1 MRNLSRVE
9 EAYELHYR
17 YGNRAFAEML
27 FGFGMARS
35 TIRAQGVSFIEED
48 GKRYLDFLAGYGV
61 ANVGH
66 NHPTVKKALMKAI
79 DEEEVFVDQTG
90 LNLEAGFLLKRLSEL
105 TGGVL
110 KRGFLSNSGTEAVEA
125 AIKTARASTG
135 KSVIIATEK
144 AFHGK
149 TMGSLSATA
158 REKFRKPFAPL
169 VKGFMRIPFNDL
181 EALEEI
187 LKSYDGMVAGFL
199 VEPVQGEGGVNV
211 PDVGY
216 LTKAGELCKK
226 YGALLIL
233 DEVQTGMGRTGKMFA
248 YQHEE
253 SCEPDIVCL
262 AKALGG
268 AMCPIGAT
276 LFKEKVYLDAYG
288 DHSKALN
295 HTSTFGGNTFACVAA
310 LATIDVLTACG
321 FYHLSPI
328 NNANEMGQKLM
339 DRLSALRSNY
349 PTAIKDVRGKG
360 LLIGIEFS
368 PPSQEAE
375 DLDSIGIEGSAIMVA
390 RQLFK
395 KSQIL
400 TAFTMN
406 NPNVLRIEP
415 PLIIED
421 EHVDRF
427 VFALAEILKDYHNIE
442 SLLLESEEEEV
453 Y

>member
-1 MRNLSRVE
+1 MRSVGRVN
-9 EAYELHYR
+9 EAYELHYAH
-17 YGNRAFAEML
+17 GNKAFAEML
-27 FGFGMARS
+27 LGLGLNRS
-35 TIRAQGVSFIEED
+35 TISAKGVFLTD
-48 GKRYLDFLAGYGV
+48 YYRRYLDFLSGYGV
-61 ANVGH
+61 ANIGH
-66 NHPTVKKALMKAI
+66 NHPAVKRAIVKAFE
-79 DEEEVFVDQTG
+79 DELVFVDQTG
-90 LNLEAGFLLKRLSEL
+90 LSLEAGLLLERLSDL

-110 KRGFLSNSGTEAVEA
+110 TRGFLSNSGTEAVEA

-135 KSVIIATEK
+135 KSMIITTEK

-169 VKGFMRIPFNDL
+169 VSGFLRIPFNDL
-181 EALEEI
+181 RALEEV
-187 LKSYDGMVAGFL
+187 LESYDGMVAGFL

-211 PDVGY
+211 PDEGY

-226 YGALLIL
+226 HKALLIL

-253 SCEPDIVCL
+253 GCEPDIICL

-268 AMCPIGAT
+268 AMYPIGAT
-276 LFKEKVYLDAYG
+276 LFKEKVYLNAYG
-288 DHSKALN
+288 DHYKALN

-310 LATIDVLTACG
+310 LTTIDILTGCG
-321 FYHLSPI
+321 FYDLSPI
-328 NNANEMGQKLM
+328 CNAKEKGEQL
-339 DRLSALRSNY
+339 LSYLQALKNGFPS
-349 PTAIKDVRGKG
+349 AIKEVRGKG
-360 LLIGIEFS
+360 LLIGIEFN
-368 PPSQEAE
+368 PPSEEAAE
-375 DLDSIGIEGSAIMVA
+375 LDAMGIEGAAIMVA
-390 RQLFK
+390 QRLFRK
-395 KSQIL
+395 DGIL

-421 EHVDRF
+421 DHISSF
-427 VFALAEILKDYHNIE
+427 ILALGDILKNYHRIEEILQ
-442 SLLLESEEEEV
+442 EEV